1 MVSWSKTKGKY
12 VETGLVADI
21 KKRKAKL
28 VMEHFFNERERERT
42 RIRWRLKTNE
52 QNWLPMSFT

>member
-1 MVSWSKTKGKY
+1 MVSWSKAEGKY

-28 VMEHFFNERERERT
+28 VMKHFFNERKKRERG
-42 RIRWRLKTNE
+42 
-52 QNWLPMSFT
+52 